1 MALMGWFGKRKP
13 PVLGV
18 DISAAAV
25 KVLELSRF
33 GPGYRVESYGVA
45 PLARNSVVDNA
56 IAEVE
61 SVASVVRAVVKQSRT
76 QLRQAAVAVPGSL
89 AITKRV
95 TLPAGLDDEEL
106 EAQVLVEAQRH
117 IPYALE
123 EVSLDFEV
131 LGPSPKH
138 PKFVEVLLV
147 ATRRE
152 NVEDRI
158 AVLET
163 AGLTVSVVDV
173 EPFVIE
179 HALDLVA
186 PALPPGSAD
195 RTIAVADIGAL
206 VTTINVFHRREL
218 IYTREQSFGGMQ
230 LTEEIQ
236 RRYGLSYQEAGLA
249 KKQGSL
255 PENYPQ
261 QVLEPFRRAL
271 VEQIRRAFQYYLSS
285 TAQRGVDAIVLAGGC
300 AAIPDLAHYV
310 EAEMEVPTVVADPF
324 ANLTL
329 AGRVN
334 PDGLRQD
341 APALLVACGLALR
354 SFDP

>member
-1 MALMGWFGKRKP
+1 MGWFGKRTP
-13 PVLGV
+13 PLLGV

-33 GPGYRVESYGVA
+33 GPGYRLEGYGVA
-45 PLARNSVVDNA
+45 PLARNSVVDNV
-56 IAEVE
+56 IAELE
-61 SVASVVRAVVKQSRT
+61 NVASVVRAVVKQSRT
-76 QLRQAAVAVPGSL
+76 QLRQAVVAVPSSL

-106 EAQVLVEAQRH
+106 EAQILVEAQRH

-131 LGPSPKH
+131 LGPSPKSS
-138 PKFVEVLLV
+138 KFVEVLLV

-163 AGLTVSVVDV
+163 AGLTVSVVDL
-173 EPFVIE
+173 EPFAIE
-179 HALDLVA
+179 RALDLVA
-186 PALPPGSAD
+186 LPLPAGGLD

-255 PENYPQ
+255 PEGYSQ

-285 TAQRGVDAIVLAGGC
+285 TVQRGVDAIVLAGGC
-300 AAIPDLAHYV
+300 AAIPELARYV
-310 EAEMEVPTVVADPF
+310 EVEMEVPTIVADPF
-324 ANLTL
+324 AKLTL
-329 AGRVN
+329 AERVD

-354 SFDP
+354 GFDS